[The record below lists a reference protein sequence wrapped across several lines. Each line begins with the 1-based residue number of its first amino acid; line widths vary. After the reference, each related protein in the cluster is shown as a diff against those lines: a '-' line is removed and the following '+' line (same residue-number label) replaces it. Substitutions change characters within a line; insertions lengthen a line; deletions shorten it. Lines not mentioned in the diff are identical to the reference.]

1 MTGIDDPGVK
11 GQIFEGMT
19 KNVKGLMEVNGEFLT
34 INPMVKCDSSWQQN
48 IYHNLKSFIKTKTTG
63 SLIGFDSS
71 VGKDLHIPY
80 RPSLSLPITVIFK
93 MPTFLSRTSSLDDK
107 LIRLSVFQPKNPF
120 KSRPKILF
128 ILYFLYI
135 LQRLRDC
142 CRFLSEAIFANLAIF

>member
-1 MTGIDDPGVK
+1 
-11 GQIFEGMT
+11 
-19 KNVKGLMEVNGEFLT
+19 MEVNGEFLT

-48 IYHNLKSFIKTKTTG
+48 IYHDLKTFKKTKTRG

-80 RPSLSLPITVIFK
+80 RPTLSVPITVIFK
-93 MPTFLSRTSSLDDK
+93 MPTFLSRASSLDDK

-128 ILYFLYI
+128 TLCFLYI
-135 LQRLRDC
+135 A
-142 CRFLSEAIFANLAIF
+142 EVA